1 MIGNAANVRRFAVT
15 FAVGG
20 SEDCTPASA
29 ALTSASVWNMSTFHE
44 KKRSIS
50 SDPRLVIDCT
60 FSRPCTEFSAS
71 SIGRVTVTS
80 IWSIGATPLSTPTS
94 TRGKST
100 SGKTATGIVS
110 AR

>member
-1 MIGNAANVRRFAVT
+1 MIGNAANVRRSARSFAVAGT
-15 FAVGG
+15 SA
-20 SEDCTPASA
+20 CTRASA
-29 ALTSASVWNMSTFHE
+29 ALTRSSVWNMSTFHE

-50 SDPRLVIDCT
+50 AEPRLVIDCT
-60 FSRPCTEFSAS
+60 RSRPWTLLTAS
-71 SIGRVTVTS
+71 SIGRVIVTI

-100 SGKTATGIVS
+100 SGKTATGIVM